1 MRKPQPVKGQHIPR
15 NTKPYSQNNMS
26 DNLSKIDVAGMLD
39 KLDKLDGDQITQL
52 GNGVI
57 ELANNG
63 MELAK
68 EYLKTGQVL
77 AQSQVEIRKSEAEV
91 KKVFIQEETKQ
102 KEIAQRGK
110 DNELNYYLDTNKEA
124 NSHDQI
130 LKILDLVENGKISSE
145 QLSELVSSVKS
156 MA

>member
-1 MRKPQPVKGQHIPR
+1 MRKPQPVKDQYIPR
-15 NTKPYSQNNMS
+15 KKKNPLQKGTNNS
-26 DNLSKIDVAGMLD
+26 SKVDVGELLG
-39 KLDKLDGDQITQL
+39 KLDSNQITQL

-77 AQSQVEIRKSEAEV
+77 AQTQAEILKSEAEV
-91 KKVFIQEETKQ
+91 KKVSIQEETKQ

-110 DNELNYYLDTNKEA
+110 DNELNYYLDTSKEA

-145 QLSELVSSVKS
+145 QLSELVSYVKS
-156 MA
+156 MT

>member
-1 MRKPQPVKGQHIPR
+1 MRKPQPVKGQYIPR
-15 NTKPYSQNNMS
+15 NQKPPSQKSSN
-26 DNLSKIDVAGMLD
+26 DNSSKIDVAGMLA
-39 KLDKLDGDQITQL
+39 KLDGNQITQL
-52 GNGVI
+52 GIGVI

-68 EYLKTGQVL
+68 ECLKTRQVL
-77 AQSQVEIRKSEAEV
+77 AQTQAEMRKTDAEV
-91 KKVFIQEETKQ
+91 KKVFIQENTKQ
-102 KEIAQRGK
+102 KEILQRGQ
-110 DNELNYYLDTNKEA
+110 DNELNYYLYTNKEA

>member
-1 MRKPQPVKGQHIPR
+1 MRKPQSVKSQHIPK
-15 NTKPYSQNNMS
+15 NTRPHSQGSDS
-26 DNLSKIDVAGMLD
+26 DNSSKIDVAGMLG
-39 KLDKLDGDQITQL
+39 KLDGNQIIQL

-77 AQSQVEIRKSEAEV
+77 AQTQAEVLKSEAEV

-110 DNELNYYLDTNKEA
+110 DHELNHYSEISKEA
-124 NSHDQI
+124 NSHDRI

-145 QLSELVSSVKS
+145 QLSELVTSVKP

>member
-15 NTKPYSQNNMS
+15 NTKLPSQKSDS
-26 DNLSKIDVAGMLD
+26 DNSSKIDVAGMLG
-39 KLDKLDGDQITQL
+39 KLDGNQITQL

-57 ELANNG
+57 ELA
-63 MELAK
+63 K
-68 EYLKTGQVL
+68 EYLRTGQVL
-77 AQSQVEIRKSEAEV
+77 AQSQAEILKSEAEV

-110 DNELNYYLDTNKEA
+110 ANELNYYLDTSKEA

-156 MA
+156 MD

>member
-1 MRKPQPVKGQHIPR
+1 MRKPQPVKDQYIPR
-15 NTKPYSQNNMS
+15 KKKNSLQKGTNNS
-26 DNLSKIDVAGMLD
+26 SKVDVGELLG
-39 KLDKLDGDQITQL
+39 KLDSNQITQL

-63 MELAK
+63 MGLAK

-77 AQSQVEIRKSEAEV
+77 AQTQAEILKSEAEV
-91 KKVFIQEETKQ
+91 KKVSIQEETKQ

-110 DNELNYYLDTNKEA
+110 DNELNYYLDTSKEA

>member
-1 MRKPQPVKGQHIPR
+1 MRKPQPVKGQHIQR
-15 NTKPYSQNNMS
+15 NTKPYSQNSMS
-26 DNLSKIDVAGMLD
+26 DNLSKIGVAGI
-39 KLDKLDGDQITQL
+39 LDKLDGDQITQL
-52 GNGVI
+52 SNGVI

-110 DNELNYYLDTNKEA
+110 GNELNYYLDTSKEA

-130 LKILDLVENGKISSE
+130 LKILGLVENGKISSE